1 MARTGYKVSSPRVC
15 FFQSYYTNYIR
26 SQTLLEGLSQ
36 HELEIVPCIVNE
48 HSWLRYP
55 KAIFAF
61 LKTVRHSDVV
71 IANFRCWEIFPILR
85 IITRKPII
93 YDAHISIWQS
103 YCEERQKCRS
113 NSFLGKLLFRIDA
126 LNCRLADRILID
138 TKTHADYFSDTFTI
152 PREKFLPVY
161 ISCEETLFHPL
172 TPPPRVDL
180 PHETTLFW
188 VGSGIPL
195 QGLEVII
202 DAMKLVSELPIHLRI
217 AGSSPILDTINQRA
231 ISENVSN
238 ITFLGRIPREQ
249 VVTEIAYSDIC
260 LGGHYS
266 LISKASNVIAG
277 KLYEMIAMRKPV
289 IAGDNEAVRELF
301 THKKDLFLCKMGS
314 AASLANA
321 ISGLH
326 KSPDLCEQLAE
337 SSYNLYSKKL
347 RPKQLVIPLVD
358 TIMSII
364 SKMETSSTT
373 SDCVPTSQGKINI

>member
-1 MARTGYKVSSPRVC
+1 MAKQDYNVSSPKVC
-15 FFQSYYTNYIR
+15 FFQAYYTNYIR
-26 SQTLLEGLSQ
+26 SQTLLEGLYQ
-36 HELEIVPCIVNE
+36 HEIEIVPCILNE

-61 LKTVRHSDVV
+61 LKAKRHSDVV

-85 IITRKPII
+85 MITRKPII

-103 YCEERQKCRS
+103 YCEERQKCRPD
-113 NSFLGKLLFRIDA
+113 SFLGKLLFKIDA
-126 LNCRLADRILID
+126 LNCRLADKILID
-138 TKTHADYFSDTFTI
+138 TKTHADYFSETFNI
-152 PREKFLPVY
+152 SREKFLPVY

-172 TPPPRVDL
+172 KPPHRANPSSQ
-180 PHETTLFW
+180 TTVFW

-217 AGSSPILDTINQRA
+217 AGSSPILDTIYQRA

-249 VVTEIAYSDIC
+249 VVTEIAKSDIC

-266 LISKASNVIAG
+266 LIPKAGNVIAG
-277 KLYEMIAMRKPV
+277 KLFEMIAMRKPV
-289 IAGDNEAVRELF
+289 IAGDNIAVRELF
-301 THKKDLFLCKMGS
+301 THKKDLYLCEMGS
-314 AASLANA
+314 AAALAEA
-321 ISGLH
+321 ISVLH
-326 KSPDLCEQLAE
+326 NSPSLRKQLAD

-347 RPKQLVIPLVD
+347 RPEQLVIPLVN
-358 TIMSII
+358 TIRSLLR
-364 SKMETSSTT
+364 SR
-373 SDCVPTSQGKINI
+373 Q